1 MKKHVSKFI
10 LTTILTLSLGM
21 TAFATNAPSLDDI
34 VAGSSVQTEVSTTVT
49 DNSVQS
55 VTSDTS
61 TDKYTNSSFVDGLTQ
76 AVDISTQTTTS
87 AEVSKTLNY
96 YGSIIF
102 QCLAV
107 VVSVGILLM
116 VALDLVYITLPFTRS
131 FLANGYMGN
140 PNSSNNGM
148 QPGVLMGGNPN
159 PMGGSMGMRPGG
171 GIFGGRGMSSPA
183 AMGQQTAMQNQ
194 PSSGRVQ
201 YVSNAALNAVTGES
215 ATNKLALVEYLKDM
229 SVTIICASVILVL
242 AGTGVLSTLG
252 LKIGEKLA
260 QIISALTASIV

>member
-148 QPGVLMGGNPN
+148 PG
-159 PMGGSMGMRPGG
+159 
-171 GIFGGRGMSSPA
+171 PA
-183 AMGQQTAMQNQ
+183 AMGQQIAMRNQPSSQTAMRNQ
-194 PSSGRVQ
+194 PSSGRVH

-252 LKIGEKLA
+252 LNIGEKLA